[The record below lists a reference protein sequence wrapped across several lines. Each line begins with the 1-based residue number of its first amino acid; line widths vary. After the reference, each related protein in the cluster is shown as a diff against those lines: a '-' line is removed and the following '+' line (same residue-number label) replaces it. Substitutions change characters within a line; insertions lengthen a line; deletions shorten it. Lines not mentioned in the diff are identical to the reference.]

1 MLFSA
6 IDIGSNAGRLLFTN
20 VFEHKDKVVFEKSSL
35 IRVPLRLGI
44 DSFELGKITDEK
56 IENLVNTMKAFKH
69 LIEVYKPLAYKAY
82 ATAALRESMNKGEIV
97 NCIEKETG
105 IKIEIIDGLK
115 EAEIVC
121 ASHNMDPENKD
132 ERFLYVDVGGGSV
145 ELSVIKS
152 NKLAEYSSF
161 DIGTI
166 RILQSSVKAEEWE
179 RFIKWLQNLRS
190 KYDEIICV
198 GSGGNINKLSKLYGK
213 KGAMQLPYST
223 LRKGYRELKG
233 LPLEARIEELG
244 LRPDRADVIVPAA
257 KLFLTIMRNVNSNK
271 VLVPRIGLSDGI
283 IHNLY
288 CECKNKKCEV
298 V

>member
-20 VFEHKDKVVFEKSSL
+20 VFEHKNRVVFEKSSL
-35 IRVPLRLGI
+35 VRVPLRLGV

-69 LIEVYKPLAYKAY
+69 LIEVYKPLTYKAY
-82 ATAALRESMNKGEIV
+82 ATAALRESKNKEEIIKQ
-97 NCIEKETG
+97 IERETG
-105 IKIEIIDGLK
+105 INLEVIDGLK

-121 ASHNMDPENKD
+121 ASHNMDSENKD
-132 ERFLYVDVGGGSV
+132 KRFLYVDVGGGSI
-145 ELSVIKS
+145 ELSVIKN
-152 NKLAEYSSF
+152 NKLAEYCSF
-161 DIGTI
+161 NIGTL
-166 RILQSSVKAEEWE
+166 RILNNSIHAEEWE
-179 RFIKWLQNLRS
+179 RFIVWLQNLRN

-213 KGAMQLPYST
+213 KGAMRLPFST
-223 LRKGYRELKG
+223 LRKGYRELKR
-233 LPLEARIEELG
+233 LSLEARIEELG

-257 KLFLTIMRNVNSNK
+257 KLFLTIMRNANSK
-271 VLVPRIGLSDGI
+271 KILIPRIGLSDGI

-288 CECKNKKCEV
+288 YEYKKAKCAV